1 MKKKAIACLL
11 ALALSTSN
19 VTALASQNISGKNN
33 VQDINYDLTGMVEV
47 EVNLTKPIEN
57 SKGSNLNMN
66 LKLTSKEGTMETK
79 LGTETVSE
87 VKTLNLNGRE
97 VTAKI
102 TRLGIDKEPI
112 KSMDERTFYIDV
124 KFLNVPCDIY
134 SFNLS
139 GKGFMAVEETVEVTN
154 YSKKIYINDK
164 ESILHGDF
172 DLDGSVT
179 EKDYNELLSVIDSK
193 EDSVIDN
200 FDLNRD
206 GSLDISDL
214 SIVQD
219 NLGLTRKSIQ
229 IINTNP
235 IVDPNKIKIVEVEN
249 QNINGDIT
257 DLFKEE
263 STVSISTNEVIS
275 EKNPAKLQLEL
286 EETTVMEEI
295 TIDSS
300 LKNGIDSGYVEVQS
314 EDGEIIRGEFN
325 KGIARSA
332 GDSIKVSLGK
342 QVAVKKVSIVITGTT
357 SNTNL
362 VEISKVEFLNN
373 AKDKIAPPQMNIP
386 SIKAVADNEAIKV
399 NWNHEP
405 NVTGY
410 EVKATGYV
418 KGEYKEFII
427 QTTSNTVTFTG
438 LENYNEYEI
447 SIQSLNEAWE
457 SGYGS
462 KITAIPKPQVKPEP
476 PEGIK
481 IENGYR
487 NLKITW
493 AKHKNA
499 DKFNLFYREV
509 GSNTEFTKVEGITSL
524 SYTLTNLKDSTEYEI
539 YLTGI
544 NDLGEGKPSVISR
557 GTTVNINPPVT
568 PKYNLINTTTE
579 NKNFT
584 EHIVDVIQPS
594 FRPVPGET
602 VAEGAVVDGDYS
614 TAWTHNDWD
623 TSIYGHSGPTVTF
636 DKKFTIDTIALIPR
650 LDGNYALP
658 YHANVG
664 VYDEENDKW
673 TYEEAKVIH
682 RNNNGRYAVIK
693 LNKPVTSSKFQVNTS
708 VYGGEV
714 VSISEL
720 KFYNYD
726 SLENDTRDLFT
737 DDLLIALKE
746 EVDQD
751 KIDELRERANT
762 VDPISGEYHPERT
775 SILNELQLAEDI
787 LNDKNISDEIFTVN
801 QEINRGKNTIG
812 ITNDYQALGITAK
825 AGEEIVVY
833 VGTEGN
839 SLPEIAF
846 TQHYGESS
854 SFIKTQRLKKGKNV
868 IQVPNITNMDV
879 EKGGNVYIRYT
890 ESSASNKDIKIRV
903 SGGYKIPHLNVHGLI
918 NNDRDAAKEAI
929 KEYILDLQ
937 DYVDNIKDNYPKLL
951 ESKSNNVYR
960 YDEKTSVLN
969 TTDIESEHITLTL
982 PATAVLSG
990 INDDLTTIDEKV
1002 DRVYNSL
1009 LAFEQLMDIKFSERG
1024 LEKEEEPTSRINIK
1038 YQRMFIGAFM
1048 YASSHHI
1055 GIEYD
1060 SSAPLMKGY
1069 PFEVNE
1075 DGTVKEGSGQL
1086 FGWGIAHEIGHVT
1099 DISQMTYGEVSNN
1112 IIALLAQTF
1121 DDKAESRLEKG
1132 NTYEKMYEKVTSGT
1146 IGMTSDLGVALGMF
1160 WQLHLAYDNDYTA
1173 KMLENKN
1180 TFYGRLSK
1188 RYRQAT
1194 AEENAL
1200 DKNQL
1205 LIRFASD
1212 AAEKDLTDFF
1222 ASWGLIADDS
1232 TKNYLQGKGYEKETR
1247 KIQYLNDEA
1256 RRKVLNNVGS
1266 ISDNT
1271 EVLASYNNLKAGEI
1285 SNNKE
1290 VTLNLGIN
1298 DDSDILGYEIYRNG
1312 KVVGFTTDN
1321 TFTDYLGALNNRA
1334 LVYEVVAYD
1343 NNLNATKKVS
1353 LGEVK
1358 LSHDGTIS
1366 NKSSWTVETNTSD
1379 GHNHNACEGENDPDL
1394 MKIIDNDNST
1404 TYLGSTNNREDAY
1417 VIIGT
1422 GENLSLSGIKY
1433 RNSGTNTL
1441 DAYEVYV
1448 SNDKE
1453 NWTLVNSGD
1462 QMNEGEI
1469 IYFNEED
1476 SKGGKQLY
1484 TYNASYV
1491 KLVAKNS
1498 TMIEISELDLI
1509 MPPGD
1514 NINITEESIGIL
1526 SKDYVYD
1533 KENNQFIPKG
1543 SIIVTGEYR
1552 GNPVY
1557 NVTLLKDEN
1566 GNVIGGD
1573 QVLLAEIPEE
1583 GHLGEISSGRFIYWI
1598 APENKHLLTSKVK
1611 VELYRVNN
1619 AETNEGQRLV
1629 SDSLFV
1635 DVKKDLPSI
1644 ELTEESEETK

>member
-19 VTALASQNISGKNN
+19 VTALASQNISGNDN
-33 VQDINYDLTGMVEV
+33 VQNINYDLTGMVEV
-47 EVNLTKPIEN
+47 EVNLTRPIE
-57 SKGSNLNMN
+57 SSNLNMN
-66 LKLTSKEGTMETK
+66 LKLDSKKGSIETK
-79 LGTETVSE
+79 LRTETISE
-87 VKTLNLNGRE
+87 VKTLNLDGKE
-97 VTAKI
+97 VTAEI

-134 SFNLS
+134 SLNLS
-139 GKGFMAVEETVEVTN
+139 GTGFMTVEETVEIAN

-172 DLDGSVT
+172 DLDGTVT

-193 EDSVIDN
+193 ESSVIDN

-206 GSLDISDL
+206 GLLDISDL

-219 NLGLTRKSIQ
+219 NLGLTRKAIQ
-229 IINTNP
+229 IINTSP
-235 IVDPNKIKIVEVEN
+235 IIDPNKIKIAEVEN
-249 QNINGDIT
+249 QEVAGNAA

-263 STVSISTNEVIS
+263 SKVSIKTTEAIS
-275 EKNPAKLQLEL
+275 ETNPAKLQLEL
-286 EETTVMEEI
+286 EETAIMEEI

-300 LKNGIDSGYVEVQS
+300 LNNGIDSGYVEV
-314 EDGEIIRGEFN
+314 ETADGEKIKGEFT
-325 KGIARSA
+325 KGVGRSVK
-332 GDSIKVSLGK
+332 DTIKVSLGK
-342 QVAVKKVSIVITGTT
+342 QVAVKKVSIVVTGTT

-362 VEISKVEFLNN
+362 VEISRVQFLNN
-373 AKDKIAPPQMNIP
+373 AKDKIAPPEMNIP
-386 SIKAVADNEAIKV
+386 SITAVSENEAIKV
-399 NWNHEP
+399 SWNHEP

-418 KGEYKEFII
+418 KNEYKEFII

-457 SGYGS
+457 SGYGNTV
-462 KITAIPKPQVKPEP
+462 TAIPKPQTKPEP

-481 IENGYR
+481 IVNGYR
-487 NLKITW
+487 NLKVTW

-499 DKFNLFYREV
+499 DRFNLFYREA
-509 GSNTEFTKVEGITSL
+509 GTDEEFTKIEGITNL
-524 SYTLTNLKDSTEYEI
+524 SYTITNLKDNTEYEV

-544 NDLGEGKPSVISR
+544 NDLGEGNASIISR
-557 GTTVNINPPVT
+557 GNTVNINPPVT
-568 PKYNLINTTTE
+568 PKYNLINTTVE
-579 NKNFT
+579 NKTFT
-584 EHIVDVIQPS
+584 DHILSVIQPS
-594 FRPVPGET
+594 FRPVPGEV

-623 TSIYGHSGPTVTF
+623 TAQYGKGGPTVTF
-636 DKKFTIDTIALIPR
+636 DQKYTIDTIALIPR
-650 LDGNYALP
+650 LDGSYALP
-658 YHANVG
+658 YFANVG
-664 VYDEENDKW
+664 VYNEETDSW

-682 RNNNGRYAVIK
+682 RNNNGNYAVIK
-693 LNKPVTSSKFQVNTS
+693 LNRPVTSNKFQVNTS
-708 VYGGEV
+708 VYGGNV
-714 VSISEL
+714 VTISEL

-737 DDLLIALKE
+737 DDLLIALKKD
-746 EVDQD
+746 VDQA
-751 KIDELRERANT
+751 KIDKLRERANAI
-762 VDPISGEYHPERT
+762 DPISGEQHPERT

-787 LNDKNISDEIFTVN
+787 LNDKNISEDIFTVN
-801 QEINRGKNTIG
+801 QEINKGKNTIG

-839 SLPEIAF
+839 SMPEIAF

-854 SFIKTQRLKKGKNV
+854 AFIKTQRLNKGKNV
-868 IQVPNITNMDV
+868 IRVPEITNMDV

-890 ESSASNKDIKIRV
+890 GNSASDKDIKIRV

-918 NNDRDAAKEAI
+918 ENDEAKAKEAI

-937 DYVDNIKDNYPKLL
+937 DYVDGIKDNYPKFL
-951 ESKSNNVYR
+951 ESRSNNNYR

-969 TTDIESEHITLTL
+969 TTDIESQNITLTL

-990 INDDLTTIDEKV
+990 INDNLTSIDEKA

-1024 LEKEEEPTSRINIK
+1024 LEEDEQPTSRINIK

-1048 YASSHHI
+1048 YASNHHV

-1060 SSAPLMKGY
+1060 SSAPLMKGH

-1075 DGTVKEGSGQL
+1075 DGTVKEASGEL

-1099 DISQMTYGEVSNN
+1099 EITKMTYGEVTNN
-1112 IIALLAQTF
+1112 IIANLAQTF
-1121 DDKAESRLEKG
+1121 DDKTKSRLENG
-1132 NTYEKMYEKVTSGT
+1132 DTYEKMYEKVTSGT
-1146 IGMTSDLGVALGMF
+1146 VGMTSDLGMGLGMF

-1173 KMLENKN
+1173 KMLQNKN
-1180 TFYGRLSK
+1180 TFYARLSK

-1194 AEENAL
+1194 AEENSV

-1205 LIRFASD
+1205 LVRFASD
-1212 AAEKDLTDFF
+1212 AAGKDLTDFF
-1222 ASWGLIADDS
+1222 TAWGIVPDEA
-1232 TKNYLQGKGYEKETR
+1232 TKNYLQSKGYDKEER

-1266 ISDNT
+1266 IAEST
-1271 EVLASYNNLKAGEI
+1271 KVTASYNNVTKGEI
-1285 SNNKE
+1285 ASTKE

-1334 LVYEVVAYD
+1334 LTYEVVAYD
-1343 NNLNATKKVS
+1343 NNLNATEKLS

-1358 LSHDGTIS
+1358 VSHDGTIS

-1379 GHNHNACEGENDPDL
+1379 GHNHNACEGENNPNL
-1394 MKIIDNDNST
+1394 NKIIDNDENT
-1404 TYLGSTNNREDAY
+1404 TYSGSTNNNEDAY
-1417 VIIGT
+1417 IIVGT
-1422 GENLSLSGIKY
+1422 GENLALSGIKY
-1433 RNSGTNTL
+1433 RNTGDNPL
-1441 DAYEVYV
+1441 GAYEVYV

-1453 NWTLVNSGD
+1453 NWTLVNSGEN
-1462 QMNEGEI
+1462 MNEGEI
-1469 IYFNEED
+1469 IYFTEED
-1476 SKGGKQLY
+1476 SKAGNLLY

-1498 TMIEISELDLI
+1498 NSIDVSQLDLI

-1514 NINITEESIGIL
+1514 NVDITEESIGIL
-1526 SKDYVYD
+1526 GEDYVYD
-1533 KENNQFIPKG
+1533 KINGDVIPRG
-1543 SIIVTGEYR
+1543 SIIVTGVYR

-1566 GNVIGGD
+1566 GNVVGGD
-1573 QVLLAEIPEE
+1573 QVILAEIPEE
-1583 GHLGEISSGRFIYWI
+1583 GHLGEINDGRFIYWI

-1611 VELYRVNN
+1611 VDLYRVNN
-1619 AETNEGQRLV
+1619 PETNEGQRLV
-1629 SDSLFV
+1629 SDSLYV
-1635 DVKKDLPSI
+1635 DVKEILPTI
-1644 ELTEESEETK
+1644 KLTEESEEAK